1 MKPENK
7 KDKPH
12 FVLEV
17 QDSCAPSKEDEKP
30 HFVLEVQ
37 DSVMS
42 AKTIITPTKEN

>member
-1 MKPENK
+1 MKPDK

-37 DSVMS
+37 DSTVS
-42 AKTIITPTKEN
+42 SKTSILPKKEN